1 MNQSSVLT
9 TQDVCSGYGTAT
21 VVRDISIDILTN
33 EIVGIIGRNGV
44 GKSTFVKTI
53 IGLIRASN
61 GKVTLFGKDI
71 TNLQPDLI
79 ARKGGG
85 YVEKVEAFFHE

>member
-1 MNQSSVLT
+1 M
-9 TQDVCSGYGTAT
+9 CSGYGTAT

-61 GKVTLFGKDI
+61 GKVTLF
-71 TNLQPDLI
+71 
-79 ARKGGG
+79 
-85 YVEKVEAFFHE
+85 EKISQTCSLN